1 MPTLDHVP
9 AAEPSGVAR
18 EGQEVGVPLSHTNQD
33 ESAETSFRDDA
44 GDDEYM
50 SPEEL
55 GRVIDD
61 LRSGR
66 RPAIL
71 EDQEP

>member
-1 MPTLDHVP
+1 MGSLMSHSHQRHHDAPVAPGH
-9 AAEPSGVAR
+9 PSHEKQRKAPG
-18 EGQEVGVPLSHTNQD
+18 EKI
-33 ESAETSFRDDA
+33 RDDSS
-44 GDDEYM
+44 GTDEFM

-61 LRSGR
+61 LRAER

>member
-1 MPTLDHVP
+1 MSTGDGPT
-9 AAEPSGVAR
+9 
-18 EGQEVGVPLSHTNQD
+18 N
-33 ESAETSFRDDA
+33 
-44 GDDEYM
+44 DDEFI
-50 SPEEL
+50 SPEDL

-61 LRSGR
+61 LKAGR